1 MENKRNNIKR
11 VLFDNGEVVAT
22 ILNGEGL
29 KHQITA
35 IHGENKEL
43 FYLGAIASVA
53 GYNCKEKIDTMVFH
67 YKELVAISDY
77 YGNIKMNPD
86 SFDAEDILIVM
97 KNKSH
102 SSVPLA
108 TGNVIKD
115 ITAYYAISEQ
125 IPTVIYIDE
134 NDMCYFIQC
143 LPFVS
148 DETLDFLEKKIAD
161 NSLWE
166 YLDKIEPLDEGFA
179 EYKCDCNEEKFC
191 EKLLTLSTED
201 LYTLYEEGDEIEVVC
216 QYCGKKYQIEK
227 EKLK

>member
-1 MENKRNNIKR
+1 MENKKNNIKR
-11 VLFDNGEVVAT
+11 VLFDTGEVVAT
-22 ILNGEGL
+22 ILDGKDL
-29 KHQITA
+29 KEQIEK

-43 FYLGAIASVA
+43 FYLNAIASVA
-53 GYNCKEKIDTMVFH
+53 GYNCKEKTDTMVFH

-77 YGNIKMNPD
+77 YGNVKTNPD

-115 ITAYYAISEQ
+115 ITAYYALSEQ
-125 IPTVIYIDE
+125 IPTVIYI
-134 NDMCYFIQC
+134 NDDCVCYFVQC
-143 LPFVS
+143 LPYVS

-161 NSLWE
+161 NSLWD
-166 YLDKIEPLDEGFA
+166 YLDKIEPLDQGFA
-179 EYKCDCNEEKFC
+179 EYKCDCNEEKFR

-201 LYTLYEEGDEIEVVC
+201 LYDLYKEGDSVEVVC
-216 QYCGKKYQIEK
+216 QYCGKKYEISK
-227 EKLK
+227 K